1 MPSWEGNGHGIEAV
15 NVKLGPQKVTRSV
28 RITPNKVEVTSLNP
42 PPPLL
47 RTCQKKKKKNVEL
60 VRLIMEIN
68 YANSNIYN

>member
-28 RITPNKVEVTSLNP
+28 RITPNEVEVTSLNP

-47 RTCQKKKKKNVEL
+47 RTCQKKKKKKCRASKVNNGDQL
-60 VRLIMEIN
+60 CKFKHI
-68 YANSNIYN
+68 